1 MTYPEFIAKHRLQI
15 RYTSIMARPGDNS
28 DWAKGAYHYQ
38 VKIYQDATAEF
49 DNLRTLKFERER
61 FELITFYSKGSGH
74 KSKKWPHKP
83 IPPALDEVLDSLRLD
98 WSLAHA
104 SFEDF
109 CFELGY
115 DLDSRK
121 AYAIYESCVN
131 IGRQVERLFDR
142 SALNELSNIEP
153 L

>member
-28 DWAKGAYHYQ
+28 DWAKDAYHYQ
-38 VKIYQDATAEF
+38 VKIYQDAP
-49 DNLRTLKFERER
+49 FERER
-61 FELITFYSKGSGH
+61 FELVTFYSKGSGH

-83 IPPALDEVLDSLRLD
+83 IPPTLDEVLDSLRMD
-98 WSLAHA
+98 WFLASQ

-121 AYAIYESCVN
+121 AYSLYEACVN

-142 SALNELSNIEP
+142 NAQIELSNIEP

>member
-1 MTYPEFIAKHRLQI
+1 MTYQEFIAKHRLQI
-15 RYTSIMARPGDNS
+15 RYTSIMARPDDNS
-28 DWAKGAYHYQ
+28 DWARDAYHYQ
-38 VKIYQDATAEF
+38 VKIYQDAPEGL
-49 DNLRTLKFERER
+49 DNLATLKFERER
-61 FELITFYSKGSGH
+61 FELVTFYSKGAGH

-83 IPPALDEVLDSLRLD
+83 IPPALDEVLDSLRMD
-98 WSLAHA
+98 WSLAHQ

-121 AYAIYESCVN
+121 AYSIYETCVG

-142 SALNELSNIEP
+142 NAQIELSNIEP